1 MNSKPSN
8 VTSITDM
15 QDEAIRL
22 IDLQKEI
29 FEKIRDSKHLASKK
43 SVKKD
48 SDQSFEFFTPAAIQT
63 KLDILE
69 DNKTKTKNL
78 EMVLAVV
85 GTMKAGK
92 STTINAIVGREILPN
107 RNRPMTALP
116 TRIRHVNGCKS
127 PVLRFEKHG
136 PIKELIAKL
145 KQVKPADIGKEIN
158 NDENLKKAFAS
169 LKEKQTLADEH
180 HGEKE
185 IFEFLAYLNDLVRLS
200 AALGVDFPFEQYT
213 SIDDFPLIEVEFFSL
228 RDLDHSGIG
237 RFTILDTPGFNEH
250 GQQEKLQPMVWEQL
264 KKATA
269 VLAVL
274 DYTQLKSTSEGV
286 LRAELNETA
295 KLSKGRMFA
304 LVNKFDQEDR
314 NSSSA
319 EETRKYVAEHL
330 LAEAEIKPEYIFP
343 TSSRNAY
350 LAKQAQL
357 AQTQLQG
364 IFWAESEQKTE
375 NQSKSWI
382 EDFAELAFGK
392 RWQKFINDSDEV
404 KEAAEGIW
412 KDSRFD
418 KLLQDVV
425 QHGYLSAAHI
435 AIDAA
440 TDVLK
445 ANAELA
451 KSFIDGRIQMLSRDD
466 KELRKAV
473 NEVNSQIESLNA
485 LQKKSEK
492 DLKKRIQALN
502 AQVEQG
508 IEDATQQANTA
519 ISDFLKKGAVNI
531 AAVLRGEL
539 DEELK
544 HLKFYKTSSSLEREN
559 ILQNL
564 LDTLPPNLKRSQTIL
579 AQLRGNKYKT
589 LDEIKLFFS
598 SPKTDP
604 ERKKRDGST
613 ALVWP
618 RHGIYQEEQD
628 TDESGVQV
636 FDPEMVYESK
646 DEAEKA
652 LAEIGRQ
659 VSGILKSTQT
669 SVRQQLEKS
678 RDTWEENMQSLH
690 IEIAEQVK
698 NFSKDASDLGLSAL
712 SFSIP
717 DLPRLYISENQ
728 DITAIDFIEDQ
739 SRQVRRRHEQDSVFG
754 SIKRSLDFF
763 NQNWGYDEYSTVE
776 NKFVINRKA
785 MKSHWAGLVKQSLA
799 SLNSAVKDDFS
810 TPIQESSE
818 EFFRSI
824 TDHFEEIAENLQG
837 GLENHAQSL
846 DTQSEIKQEL
856 QLLKKLNHP
865 SLQDL
870 ETLSAAVKFQ
880 TNELKQTTTTG
891 RGEWVN

>member
-357 AQTQLQG
+357 AQTQPQG

-382 EDFAELAFGK
+382 EDFAELGM
-392 RWQKFINDSDEV
+392 S
-404 KEAAEGIW
+404 
-412 KDSRFD
+412 
-418 KLLQDVV
+418 
-425 QHGYLSAAHI
+425 
-435 AIDAA
+435 
-440 TDVLK
+440 
-445 ANAELA
+445 
-451 KSFIDGRIQMLSRDD
+451 
-466 KELRKAV
+466 
-473 NEVNSQIESLNA
+473 
-485 LQKKSEK
+485 
-492 DLKKRIQALN
+492 
-502 AQVEQG
+502 
-508 IEDATQQANTA
+508 
-519 ISDFLKKGAVNI
+519 
-531 AAVLRGEL
+531 
-539 DEELK
+539 
-544 HLKFYKTSSSLEREN
+544 
-559 ILQNL
+559 
-564 LDTLPPNLKRSQTIL
+564 
-579 AQLRGNKYKT
+579 
-589 LDEIKLFFS
+589 
-598 SPKTDP
+598 
-604 ERKKRDGST
+604 
-613 ALVWP
+613 
-618 RHGIYQEEQD
+618 
-628 TDESGVQV
+628 
-636 FDPEMVYESK
+636 
-646 DEAEKA
+646 
-652 LAEIGRQ
+652 
-659 VSGILKSTQT
+659 
-669 SVRQQLEKS
+669 
-678 RDTWEENMQSLH
+678 
-690 IEIAEQVK
+690 
-698 NFSKDASDLGLSAL
+698 
-712 SFSIP
+712 
-717 DLPRLYISENQ
+717 
-728 DITAIDFIEDQ
+728 
-739 SRQVRRRHEQDSVFG
+739 
-754 SIKRSLDFF
+754 
-763 NQNWGYDEYSTVE
+763 
-776 NKFVINRKA
+776 
-785 MKSHWAGLVKQSLA
+785 
-799 SLNSAVKDDFS
+799 
-810 TPIQESSE
+810 
-818 EFFRSI
+818 
-824 TDHFEEIAENLQG
+824 
-837 GLENHAQSL
+837 
-846 DTQSEIKQEL
+846 
-856 QLLKKLNHP
+856 
-865 SLQDL
+865 
-870 ETLSAAVKFQ
+870 
-880 TNELKQTTTTG
+880 
-891 RGEWVN
+891 